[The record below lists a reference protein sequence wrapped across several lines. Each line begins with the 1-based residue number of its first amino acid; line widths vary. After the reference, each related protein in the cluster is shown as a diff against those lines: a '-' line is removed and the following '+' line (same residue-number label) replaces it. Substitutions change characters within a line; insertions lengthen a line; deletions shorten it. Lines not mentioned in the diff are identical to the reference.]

1 MPGMPGEPAGATGGI
16 ADGIWYASGAAHG
29 WAGTAAGAGGAT
41 PGEAD
46 EAGTAGKA
54 STAGADIFFPSSQAQ
69 SSARTPCSSRATN
82 RLCEG
87 PATKDQPIDCG

>member
-46 EAGTAGKA
+46 EAGL
-54 STAGADIFFPSSQAQ
+54 Q
-69 SSARTPCSSRATN
+69 RTQNT
-82 RLCEG
+82 
-87 PATKDQPIDCG
+87 